1 MAAANAGSGNRR
13 QPYLASR
20 LQGLGTTVFAEMS
33 ALAERTRSIN
43 LGQGFP
49 DRDGPAAVAE
59 AAIEAIRQG
68 HNQYPPGP
76 GVPELRQAVTAHQKR
91 FYRLDFDPD
100 SEVLVTAGATE
111 AITAAV
117 LALCETGDEVVVF
130 EPFYDSYAAAA
141 AMAGAQVRAV
151 PLVAPDWTFDPD
163 RLTAAIGPRTR
174 LILLNSPHNPTGKV
188 FGPDELELIAR
199 VCTERDLIAVTDEV
213 YEHLVFAGSHTPLC
227 SRPGMADRTIT
238 VSSAGKTFAFT
249 GWKVGWLCGP
259 EPLVAA
265 VRTVK
270 QFLTYVN
277 GAPFQPAV
285 AAGLGLP
292 DDYFEGAAAALRAG
306 RDRLCTGLEGAGFAV
321 YWPDATYFVIADVA
335 GLGWT
340 DGSAFCR
347 DLPDRCGVVA
357 VPAAAFYLDARIP
370 RSLVRFAFCKQP
382 DVLDEAVRRLGALR
396 PAR

>member
-1 MAAANAGSGNRR
+1 MAMAAAGSGKRR

-33 ALAERTRSIN
+33 ALAERTGSIN

-49 DRDGPAAVAE
+49 DRDGPAVVAE

-68 HNQYPPGP
+68 RNQYPPGP
-76 GVPELRQAVTAHQKR
+76 GVPELRQAIAAHQKR

-100 SEVLVTAGATE
+100 TEVLVTAGATE

-130 EPFYDSYAAAA
+130 EPFYDSYGAAA
-141 AMAGAQVRAV
+141 AMGGAQLRPV
-151 PLVAPDWTFDPD
+151 PLEPPDWTFDPD
-163 RLTAAIGPRTR
+163 RLASAIGPRTR

-188 FGPDELELIAR
+188 FGPEELELIAR
-199 VCTERDLIAVTDEV
+199 VCSERDLVAVTDEV
-213 YEHLVFAGSHTPLC
+213 YEHLVFAGHHTPLC
-227 SRPGMADRTIT
+227 SLPGMADRTIT

-249 GWKVGWLCGP
+249 GWKVGWVCGP
-259 EPLVAA
+259 EALVAA

-277 GAPFQPAV
+277 GAPLQPAV
-285 AAGLGLP
+285 ATGLGLP
-292 DDYFEGAAAALRAG
+292 DDYFEGAAAALCEG
-306 RDRLCTGLEGAGFAV
+306 RNRLCTGLEQAGFDV
-321 YWPDATYFVIADVA
+321 YWPDATYFVITDVA

-340 DGSAFCR
+340 DGAAFCR
-347 DLPDRCGVVA
+347 DLPERCGVVA
-357 VPAAAFYLDARIP
+357 VPAAAFYLDPRVP

-382 DVLDEAVRRLGALR
+382 EVLDEAVRRLGTLGLAG
-396 PAR
+396 